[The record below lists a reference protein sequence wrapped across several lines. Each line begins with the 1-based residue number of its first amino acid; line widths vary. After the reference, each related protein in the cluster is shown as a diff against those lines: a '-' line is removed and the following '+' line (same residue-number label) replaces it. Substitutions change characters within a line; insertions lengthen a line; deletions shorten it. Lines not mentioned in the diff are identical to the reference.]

1 MAVLQD
7 FLNCLSLSSS
17 NNLSSSPFSPQLQQQ
32 LQQFVWRN
40 HRKLLISASSTKD
53 SRVNK
58 KGKTPVKTNDQLYK
72 ELREFISMAGLP
84 EGHVPSFKDLSH
96 HGRKDLAYIV
106 RRRGYKLVTELLTKS
121 TEEDKDA
128 EISKAEK
135 QKFTSS
141 FDDDS
146 LDPYQEVSELAED
159 LLPSRDALNIG
170 TLLSSENSV
179 LASLQNGK
187 NCGHDEP
194 GTSSYLL
201 EKASKFIQDGELDV
215 IEDDDINIEHGP
227 FGTAGIDD
235 GVELRSNGQV
245 SNSESSGTTNN
256 SVIKARASTSKMII
270 PREIDSDNFLQA
282 EEFYHARKDLGIQTG
297 VGYSTRE
304 IDNLKAMLHQKELE
318 LSKLKEEIEKEKL
331 ALSTLQEKAENEIGK
346 AEKMMS
352 SKDDELLNA
361 VERLSGLKEVEIDY
375 WGEGETVEVTGSFN
389 GWHHRIKMDSQPLSV
404 SSTLRPNTTEFR
416 NSRLWSTVLW
426 LYPGKYE
433 IKFVVDGHWKTDPRR
448 ETMTKGSIHNNILR
462 V

>member
-215 IEDDDINIEHGP
+215 IEELIIE
-227 FGTAGIDD
+227 D
-235 GVELRSNGQV
+235 Q
-245 SNSESSGTTNN
+245 ESS
-256 SVIKARASTSKMII
+256 
-270 PREIDSDNFLQA
+270 EDD
-282 EEFYHARKDLGIQTG
+282 TG